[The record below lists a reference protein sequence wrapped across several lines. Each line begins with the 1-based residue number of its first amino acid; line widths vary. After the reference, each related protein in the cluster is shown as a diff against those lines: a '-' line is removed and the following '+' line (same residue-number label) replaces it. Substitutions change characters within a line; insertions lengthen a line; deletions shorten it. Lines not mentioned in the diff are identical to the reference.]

1 MAYCVFTCKKPERG
15 AADGGLSAHIDREKW
30 DGKEHKMV
38 PFVPKSVIHPE
49 LSHLNKE
56 YLLPS
61 GMGRSEAIEKRIR
74 EAGITRKIRDDQAKF
89 LAFVCSSDSETMRKI
104 YDEGRWQAWVDA
116 NISFMQKTFGR
127 ENVVACAGHMD
138 EVTFHLHFTV
148 VPILTGQAAERPDT
162 KKQFEK
168 RNGKE
173 KRRYRKQEVTARLCA
188 RDVFTQENA
197 ERWQTE
203 YALHMQAAGFDLER
217 GVQGSK
223 AKHMDPAVY
232 NAIKAEEAKLEA
244 EKDGLKMQ
252 KEVLEDEVDTL
263 QSEKDALTIEVE
275 TLNREKKKAETA
287 VKGLQTMCRNLASQ
301 KAQLTSDLDNLQNQL
316 SAGKI
321 SLDEYNRKKADV
333 EKQIFNCDVKLTD
346 KQQKLEQKT
355 AELQDIKDKVNYYD
369 VAYVRFDV
377 PEIKVRPPQIT
388 ERPPRFG
395 NIDDWMKAQNAT
407 ISEQFHDAL
416 NSFGKTVMEA
426 AKNSILGERKF
437 RLLNQRERDAIGE
450 ELQSIKYLRLQQI
463 HETLGLLALFEKPD
477 TAKLVREV
485 AVALMGGR
493 YVSIPCAGGGPV
505 SSETGWDGRRK
516 DEEEDS
522 FRLRCW
528 LHAAKTVKASRYLP
542 TKRKGYGR

>member
-1 MAYCVFTCKKPERG
+1 MAYCVFTCKKPKTG

-30 DGKEHKMV
+30 DGKEHEMV

-49 LSHLNKE
+49 LSYLNKE
-56 YLLPS
+56 YLLPP

-89 LAFVCSSDSETMRKI
+89 LAFVCSSDSETMKKI

-116 NISFMQKTFGR
+116 NISFMQKTFGK

-148 VPILTGQAAERPDT
+148 VPIIMGQAAEREDT

-173 KRRYRKQEVTARLCA
+173 KRRYKKQEVTARLCA

-203 YALHMQAAGFDLER
+203 YALHMQAAGFNLER
-217 GVQGSK
+217 GVHGSK
-223 AKHMDPAVY
+223 AKHIDPAVY
-232 NAIKAEEAKLEA
+232 NAIKAEKAELEA
-244 EKDGLKMQ
+244 EKNGLKIQ
-252 KEVLEDEVDTL
+252 KEVLEDEVVML
-263 QSEKDALTIEVE
+263 QSEKNVLNIEIE
-275 TLNREKKKAETA
+275 TLNREKKQAETA
-287 VKGLQTMCRNLASQ
+287 VKGLQTMCGNLAIQ
-301 KAQLTSDLDNLQNQL
+301 KAQLTSDLDDLQNQL

-321 SLDEYNRKKADV
+321 SLDEYNRKKTDV
-333 EKQIFNCDVKLTD
+333 EKQISDCNAKLTD
-346 KQQKLEQKT
+346 KQQKLEHKI
-355 AELQDIKDKVNYYD
+355 AELQDIKEKVNFYD

-377 PEIKVRPPQIT
+377 PEIKVRPPRIT

-395 NIDDWMKAQNAT
+395 NIDDWTKAQNAT

-416 NSFGKTVMEA
+416 KSFGKTVMDA
-426 AKNSILGERKF
+426 AKNSILEERKF
-437 RLLNQRERDAIGE
+437 RLMNQRDMERLSEDYHTE
-450 ELQSIKYLRLQQI
+450 KYLRHQQI
-463 HETLGLLALFEKPD
+463 HETLDLLALFEKPD

-493 YVSIPCAGGGPV
+493 HVNIPCDGGGSV

-516 DEEEDS
+516 DEENED

-528 LHAAKTVKASRYLP
+528 LHAAKTVKASQYVP
-542 TKRKGYGR
+542 SKRKGYGR

>member
-1 MAYCVFTCKKPERG
+1 
-15 AADGGLSAHIDREKW
+15 
-30 DGKEHKMV
+30 
-38 PFVPKSVIHPE
+38 
-49 LSHLNKE
+49 
-56 YLLPS
+56 
-61 GMGRSEAIEKRIR
+61 MGRSEAIEKRIK

-89 LAFVCSSDSETMRKI
+89 LTFVCSSDSETMRKI

-116 NISFMQKTFGR
+116 NISFMQKTFGK

-148 VPILTGQAAERPDT
+148 VPIIMGQAAEREDT

-173 KRRYRKQEVTARLCA
+173 KRRYKKQEVTARLCA

-203 YALHMQAAGFDLER
+203 YALHMQAAGFNLER
-217 GVQGSK
+217 GVHGSK

-252 KEVLEDEVDTL
+252 KDVLENEVDML

-275 TLNREKKKAETA
+275 TLNREKKQAETA

-301 KAQLTSDLDNLQNQL
+301 KAQLTSDLDGLQNQL
-316 SAGKI
+316 AAGKI

-333 EKQIFNCDVKLTD
+333 EKQIYNCDARLSD
-346 KQQKLEQKT
+346 KQQKLEQKM
-355 AELQDIKDKVNYYD
+355 AELEDIKEKVNYYD

-377 PEIKVRPPQIT
+377 PEIKVRPPRIT

-395 NIDDWMKAQNAT
+395 NIDDWTKAQNAN
-407 ISEQFHDAL
+407 ISEQFHNAL
-416 NSFGKTVMEA
+416 NSFGKTVMDA

-437 RLLNQRERDAIGE
+437 RLMNQRDMEKLSEDYHTE
-450 ELQSIKYLRLQQI
+450 KYLRHQQI
-463 HETLGLLALFEKPD
+463 HETLDLLALFEKPD

-485 AVALMGGR
+485 AVGLMGGR
-493 YVSIPCAGGGPV
+493 YVSIPCAGGGSV

-516 DEEEDS
+516 NEEEDN